1 MNQVK
6 IGRFIAELR
15 KEKNMTQKELAEKL
29 KITDRAVSKWEN
41 GRGMPE
47 LSLIKPLSEA
57 LDISINELLSGEKI
71 AKEEYQEKFE
81 ENIINTINYT
91 GTRMSRAKTVIIVLS
106 AVFLLIAVFLSTS
119 YAVNMRRMKNS
130 EPVTST
136 WGYDYANPVNFNDA
150 KLELAIQKYLVDV
163 QDGLSDHH
171 DNEKWFAALKVY
183 LTIENEAQK
192 SFTVYAW
199 AQEESYYYKDGEIKD
214 KSGSSGPRK
223 FTVELIDGAYAVTH
237 CEAPGDGTYYSKD
250 IKRIFPQEVQDKL
263 YTAQTDGT
271 VAELETE
278 IKKQVV
284 LYFND
289 N

>member
-91 GTRMSRAKTVIIVLS
+91 GKRIGKAKIAIIAL
-106 AVFLLIAVFLSTS
+106 ACLLMVTAALLSTK
-119 YAVNMRRMKNS
+119 YVLDMRRMENS

-136 WGYDYANPVNFNDA
+136 WGYDYANPIDFKGE
-150 KLELAIQKYLVDV
+150 KLELAIQKYLVDFE
-163 QDGLSDHH
+163 DGLSDHR
-171 DNEKWFAALKVY
+171 DNEKWFAAIKVF
-183 LTIENEAQK
+183 LTVENEPKQN
-192 SFTVYAW
+192 FTVYAW
-199 AQEESYYYKDGEIKD
+199 ALEESYYYKNGEIKD

-223 FTVELIDGAYAVTH
+223 FTVELNEGEYVVTR
-237 CEAPGDGTYYSKD
+237 CESPGDGTDYPKD
-250 IKRIFPQEVQDKL
+250 IERIFPKEIQSRIYSV
-263 YTAQTDGT
+263 QTDGT
-271 VAELETE
+271 VDELEKE
-278 IKKQVV
+278 IKKQVL
-284 LYFND
+284 LYFD